1 MLQMFVIIYH
11 IFRREQ
17 QQQYWCFGGFGF
29 VREQNFL
36 GVLVQLVTSSKY
48 EWPEDELE
56 MSQGA
61 SGVFKGKGQYILS
74 E

>member
-1 MLQMFVIIYH
+1 MQSTGF
-11 IFRREQ
+11 
-17 QQQYWCFGGFGF
+17 WGFG
-29 VREQNFL
+29 VLVSSESRIADFL